1 MPYRSVQ
8 FCAGEYY
15 HFYNRGNNYLP
26 VFFDRENYLFFL
38 HRMREYLAAEVL
50 DLVAYCLMPNH
61 YHLLARLKV
70 DNPSR
75 PMQRLSL
82 SYTKAINKRYT
93 RVGTL
98 FQGRFQAVH
107 VDRDEYM
114 IHLSRY
120 IHLNPVMAGLV
131 QHAQDWEFSSYPEY
145 IGIRAGT
152 LPKPAAVLSLFPS
165 VNAYR
170 AFVES
175 YVEADRGIVEH
186 LVLE

>member
-75 PMQRLSL
+75 HWSNRDLRPMRS
-82 SYTKAINKRYT
+82 IRPT
-93 RVGTL
+93 RPL
-98 FQGRFQAVH
+98 F
-107 VDRDEYM
+107 
-114 IHLSRY
+114 
-120 IHLNPVMAGLV
+120 
-131 QHAQDWEFSSYPEY
+131 
-145 IGIRAGT
+145 
-152 LPKPAAVLSLFPS
+152 
-165 VNAYR
+165 
-170 AFVES
+170 
-175 YVEADRGIVEH
+175 
-186 LVLE
+186 